1 MNIIISNNSN
11 EPIYEQIVMQIKNAI
26 MSGELHGQSM
36 LPSIRSLAKEL
47 QISVITTKRA
57 YQELENE
64 GYISTVQG
72 KGSYVNEKNKEL
84 LRELR
89 IKAVEEKLNEAIEV
103 GRTLELSFEDMQDIL
118 RVLYE
123 EV

>member
-1 MNIIISNNSN
+1 MNIIISNNSQ

-26 MSGELHGQSM
+26 MSGELQGESM

-84 LRELR
+84 LRELK